1 MILIRFTVILAIIG
15 LMLLLLR
22 KKYNKKITKNIGIGI
37 LTVIIIFWIGFFAW
51 ALAETS
57 EEYKRQFPDDNTNV
71 ELIET
76 NDISNN
82 IIQYTEATSFFQGK
96 ISSIKNNTIYFYDS
110 NNQYYYINNDD
121 NTKYIDGRTGE
132 ACAFSDIKEGYY
144 ISDYLGANSEN
155 TYLIYKDIIGEE
167 LKKEL
172 LISLSLSDDV
182 NIGRTSVLEIKD
194 VEQLGNN
201 EAIVTFEISD
211 IIGSNSFPDV
221 NDSDHNFDVKL
232 KVTNNT
238 KYNTNFHGI
247 NAYNAETIENAK
259 NDAMLYLRLNPDTLD
274 DEYPEISEFDSYSN

>member
-1 MILIRFTVILAIIG
+1 MVLLNITIVLAVLAILFLIIEK
-15 LMLLLLR
+15 LT
-22 KKYNKKITKNIGIGI
+22 KKKIIKNISIA
-37 LTVIIIFWIGFFAW
+37 IFIFIVVFWLGFYAW
-51 ALAETS
+51 ALVDMN
-57 EEYKRQFPDDNTNV
+57 EEYNRHFPSENTATNSFI
-71 ELIET
+71 EET
-76 NDISNN
+76 NLTNTTAQDI
-82 IIQYTEATSFFQGK
+82 QTSGFSHGR
-96 ISSIKNNTIYFYDS
+96 ISSIEDNIIYIYDKD
-110 NNQYYYINNDD
+110 NQKYFSKRSDD
-121 NTKYIDGRTGE
+121 MTYTDGRTGE
-132 ACAFSDIKEGYY
+132 NYSFSDLKPGYY
-144 ISDYLGANSEN
+144 IDDEG
-155 TYLIYKDIIGEE
+155 TIFKDITGEE

-221 NDSDHNFDVKL
+221 NDSNHNFDVKL

-238 KYNTNFHGI
+238 KYNTNYHGI

>member
-1 MILIRFTVILAIIG
+1 MVLIRITIILAIIG
-15 LMLLLLR
+15 LILFLLG

-71 ELIET
+71 ESIET
-76 NDISNN
+76 NDLANN
-82 IIQYTEATSFFQGK
+82 TIQDAENSSFSEGR
-96 ISSIKNNTIYFYDS
+96 ISSIENNTIYIYDN
-110 NNQYYYINNDD
+110 NNQKYFLTNTDD
-121 NTKYIDGRTGE
+121 TKYIDGRTGE
-132 ACAFSDIKEGYY
+132 TYSFTDLRPGYY
-144 ISDYLGANSEN
+144 IDDEG
-155 TYLIYKDIIGEE
+155 TIFKDITGEK

-182 NIGRTSVLEIKD
+182 NIMRTSVNEIKD
-194 VEQLGNN
+194 VHQLGNN
-201 EAIVTFEISD
+201 EAIITFEISD
-211 IIGSNSFPDV
+211 LVTSENFPDV
-221 NDSDHNFDVKL
+221 NDSEHTFDVKL

-247 NAYNAETIENAK
+247 SAYNAETIENAK
-259 NDAMLYLRLNPDTLD
+259 NDPMLYLRLNPDTLD

>member
-1 MILIRFTVILAIIG
+1 MVLIRFTVILAIIG
-15 LMLLLLR
+15 LMLLLLG

-71 ELIET
+71 ESIET
-76 NDISNN
+76 NDISNTT
-82 IIQYTEATSFFQGK
+82 IQYAKASSFFEGR
-96 ISSIKNNTIYFYDS
+96 ISSIKNNTIYIYD
-110 NNQYYYINNDD
+110 NDNQNYYINNDD
-121 NTKYIDGRTGE
+121 DTKYIDGRTGE
-132 ACAFSDIKEGYY
+132 SYSFTDIKEGYY
-144 ISDYLGANSEN
+144 ISDYLGDNSED
-155 TYLIYKDIIGEE
+155 TYLIFKDITGEE
-167 LKKEL
+167 LKNEL
-172 LISLSLSDDV
+172 LVSLSLPDGV

-194 VEQLGNN
+194 IEQLGNN
-201 EAIVTFEISD
+201 EAIVIFEISD
-211 IIGSNSFPDV
+211 IVRSEDFPDV
-221 NDSDHNFDVKL
+221 NDSEHTFDIKL

-259 NDAMLYLRLNPDTLD
+259 QDAMLYLRLNPDTLN

>member
-1 MILIRFTVILAIIG
+1 MILIRITVILAIIG
-15 LMLLLLR
+15 LMLLLLG

-51 ALAETS
+51 ALADFQNDYEIHFSNDTTS
-57 EEYKRQFPDDNTNV
+57 V
-71 ELIET
+71 EPTET

-96 ISSIKNNTIYFYDS
+96 ISSIENNTIYFYDI

-121 NTKYIDGRTGE
+121 DTNYIDGRTGE
-132 ACAFSDIKEGYY
+132 TCSFSDIKEGYY
-144 ISDYLGANSEN
+144 ISDYPDNNSEY
-155 TYLIYKDIIGEE
+155 TYLIFKDITGEE

-172 LISLSLSDDV
+172 LVSLSLSDDV
-182 NIGRTSVLEIKD
+182 NIMRTSVTEIKD
-194 VEQLGNN
+194 VHQLGNN

-211 IIGSNSFPDV
+211 LVTSENFPDV
-221 NDSDHNFDVKL
+221 NDSEHAFDVKL

-238 KYNTNFHGI
+238 KYNTNFYGI
-247 NAYNAETIENAK
+247 SAYNAETIENAK
-259 NDAMLYLRLNPDTLD
+259 HDAMLYLRLNPDTLN